1 MMSTTGVNIEETT
14 NFNSSKKWRT
24 SGKSWCKISSQ
35 LQAFSKQVNFY
46 STRMERNQGNHHSK
60 ILMAEQHPSI
70 KMLGRRSTGKLMK
83 TRGKG
88 LIIYLVMYSKSTFN
102 EKEYQS
108 IKM

>member
-1 MMSTTGVNIEETT
+1 MSTTGVNIEETT
-14 NFNSSKKWRT
+14 NFNLSKKWKT
-24 SGKSWCKISSQ
+24 SDKSWCKINSQ
-35 LQAFSKQVNFY
+35 LLAFNKQINFY

-60 ILMAEQHPSI
+60 TLMAEQHSTI
-70 KMLGRRSTGKLMK
+70 KMLGRRSTDKSMK

-88 LIIYLVMYSKSTFN
+88 KIIYLVTYSKSTFN